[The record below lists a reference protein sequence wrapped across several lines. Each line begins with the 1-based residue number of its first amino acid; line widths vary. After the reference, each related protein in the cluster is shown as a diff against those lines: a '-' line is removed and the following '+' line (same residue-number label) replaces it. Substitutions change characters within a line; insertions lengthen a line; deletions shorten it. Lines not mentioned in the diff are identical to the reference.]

1 MTILINIGL
10 FALFIYAVVKSCFVI
25 KRYKELRNYT
35 FWTEQSLLQYRP
47 ETYIPVW
54 RKQQRE
60 KDRRKKSRPDRNHV
74 QTPEIEGNEATSL
87 SKLLSD
93 RIRY

>member
-1 MTILINIGL
+1 MAILINIGL
-10 FALFIYAVVKSCFVI
+10 CALFIYAVVKSCFII

-47 ETYIPVW
+47 DTYIPVW

-60 KDRRKKSRPDRNHV
+60 KDRRKKNRPDQNHL
-74 QTPEIEGNEATSL
+74 EAPDIAGDETISL
-87 SKLLSD
+87 NKLLSD

>member
-1 MTILINIGL
+1 MAILINIGL
-10 FALFIYAVVKSCFVI
+10 FALFIYAVVKSCFVS
-25 KRYKELRNYT
+25 KKYKELRNYT
-35 FWTEQSLLQYRP
+35 FWIEQSLLQYRP

-60 KDRRKKSRPDRNHV
+60 KDRREKSRPDRNHV
-74 QTPEIEGNEATSL
+74 QTPEIEGNATISL
-87 SKLLSD
+87 NKLLSD

>member
-1 MTILINIGL
+1 MSILVNIG
-10 FALFIYAVVKSCFVI
+10 FWALFIYAAGKSCFVS

-35 FWTEQSLLQYRP
+35 FWIEQSLLQYRP

-74 QTPEIEGNEATSL
+74 QASDIAGNETTSL